1 MEVETI
7 VDHHQL
13 LWPSLRAIILVASTQ
28 QLVIKLSSQYMNT
41 AGHLDLLTMW
51 HRTYE
56 LKLDC
61 NNFLI
66 PIISPIPHSPPPPP
80 RHVYR
85 RPTYF
90 MLALEKCRCN
100 VKNRKIGK

>member
-7 VDHHQL
+7 IDHHQL
-13 LWPSLRAIILVASTQ
+13 LWPSLRATVASTQ

-41 AGHLDLLTMW
+41 AGHLDSLTMW

-66 PIISPIPHSPPPPP
+66 PIISPIPHSPPPP

>member
-41 AGHLDLLTMW
+41 AGHLDSLTMW

-66 PIISPIPHSPPPPP
+66 PITSPIPHSPPPPS
-80 RHVYR
+80 
-85 RPTYF
+85 
-90 MLALEKCRCN
+90 C
-100 VKNRKIGK
+100 I

>member
-41 AGHLDLLTMW
+41 AGHLDSLTMW

-66 PIISPIPHSPPPPP
+66 PIISPIPHSLEPPPPVMYIDVL
-80 RHVYR
+80 HISCS
-85 RPTYF
+85 
-90 MLALEKCRCN
+90 L
-100 VKNRKIGK
+100 